1 MLKGNRVHIYVF
13 KLTFIKNSGE
23 KTLGTKKQAF
33 AWHWFRSVVTDASN
47 GPFLVSKWIRM
58 HSCWISF
65 SNRYWRHE
73 VYHIHLAN
81 GKPSK
86 SHVVNIISASYAND
100 LFRLRPSALDSSRP
114 ETTKRWARVNYVN
127 VQEWKSLFSSSRWR
141 LFNWEKA
148 IPNWDCLR
156 TRLESW
162 VIRLPCE
169 KLI

>member
-13 KLTFIKNSGE
+13 KLKFTKNSGE
-23 KTLGTKKQAF
+23 KTFGNQETSICLTLV
-33 AWHWFRSVVTDASN
+33 SLCSDASN

-58 HSCWISF
+58 HSCWISI

-73 VYHIHLAN
+73 IFHIHLAN

-100 LFRLRPSALDSSRP
+100 LFRLRSSALDSSRP
-114 ETTKRWARVNYVN
+114 ETTKRRAHVNYVN
-127 VQEWKSLFSSSRWR
+127 VQEWKSLFSSSRWQ

-148 IPNWDCLR
+148 ITGIVYEPDWSR
-156 TRLESW
+156 ESSGFR
-162 VIRLPCE
+162 V
-169 KLI
+169 KS